1 MANKYVLDAHALIWY
16 LEGNVRLG
24 LEAKKLLDDISTEII
39 VPIIALCEIVHVIG
53 KGRIKIKTAKE
64 VLDRLKL
71 DPRFKTAPLT
81 ENVLTESLSLQISE
95 MHDRL
100 IVATA
105 LQEQKS
111 GHQVALVT
119 CDVDIRASGLVP
131 IVWD

>member
-16 LEGNVRLG
+16 LEGNARLG
-24 LEAKKLLDDISTEII
+24 ANAKKVLDDTTAEMI

-64 VLDRLKL
+64 FLDRVGL
-71 DPRFKTAPLT
+71 DPRFKIASLT
-81 ENVLTESLSLQISE
+81 ENVLNESLSLQISE

-105 LQEQKS
+105 LSEQKPD
-111 GHQVALVT
+111 HQVSLVT
-119 CDVDIRASGLVP
+119 CDATITASGLVP
-131 IVWD
+131 TVW